1 MPEPR
6 ATLVPVVGLGL
17 AAGTLAAVAGAQPW
31 VVDTTLPAGSDPLG
45 LVADAGEMPLALAL
59 SLVVLACWGVLLVTR
74 GMVRRVVAVL
84 ALLVSIGL
92 VVTVVVG
99 LFTLPDQV
107 LESFPEGTRRTTDVN
122 PTQETV
128 WVWTAAVGALLSV
141 VTTALAVRWVGH
153 WPEMGSRYD
162 APGGSGASGSEAPPE
177 DASSLD
183 LWKSIDEG
191 RDPTV

>member
-6 ATLVPVVGLGL
+6 ATFGPVLALGL
-17 AAGTLAAVAGAQPW
+17 AGATLAAVAGSKPW
-31 VVDTTLPAGSDPLG
+31 VVDTSLPSGSDPLG

-74 GMVRRVVAVL
+74 GVVRRVVAGV
-84 ALLVSIGL
+84 ALLAAVGL
-92 VVTVVVG
+92 AAAVAVG
-99 LFTLPDQV
+99 LFTLSDQV
-107 LESFPEGTRRTTDVN
+107 EEAFPDGFRRTTDTGVIEQ
-122 PTQETV
+122 TG
-128 WVWTAAVGALLSV
+128 WYWAAAAGALLSV
-141 VTTALAVRWVGH
+141 VASALAVRWVGH

-162 APGGSGASGSEAPPE
+162 APGGAAATTPPE
-177 DASSLD
+177 ETSSLD

>member
-6 ATLVPVVGLGL
+6 ATFLPVVGLGL
-17 AAGTLAAVAGAQPW
+17 AAGALTAVASSKPW
-31 VVDTTLPAGSDPLG
+31 VEDTSLPAGSDPLG

-74 GMVRRVVAVL
+74 GKVRRVVAVL
-84 ALLVSIGL
+84 ALLAAVG
-92 VVTVVVG
+92 VVATVVVG

-107 LESFPEGTRRTTDVN
+107 VEAFPEGVRRTTDVDFIK
-122 PTQETV
+122 ETA
-128 WVWTAAVGALLSV
+128 WFWAAAVGSLLSV
-141 VTTALAVRWVGH
+141 VATALAALWVGS

-162 APGGSGASGSEAPPE
+162 APGAEPAEVPPE
-177 DASSLD
+177 EQTNLD

-191 RDPTV
+191 RDPTI